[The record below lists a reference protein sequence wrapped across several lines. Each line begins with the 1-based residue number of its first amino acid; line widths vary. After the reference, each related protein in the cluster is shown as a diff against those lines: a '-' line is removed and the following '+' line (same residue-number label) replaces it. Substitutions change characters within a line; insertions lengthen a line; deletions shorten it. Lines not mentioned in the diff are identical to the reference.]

1 MRYGLQHSSA
11 NSTKRGFGMLKLLM
25 YCAFLV
31 AVAALLACSNATP
44 TPASTSTP
52 APTATAVPTP
62 APTAAPELV
71 ETPVP
76 TAAPTSAAS
85 AQAPSPQATSTTVPT
100 SATTPAGVITPL
112 GGDPEAVM
120 SELSEAELECLGD
133 GRQGLARALTSPESV
148 TQEEQATLIGC
159 LEDETVGR
167 MFLTGFVGDSGPL
180 SLETS
185 ICVRA
190 AFTEINPRAVMTA
203 GIEGNPGAAMA
214 GSMAGF
220 AVTLACLNDEEWE
233 AAAPKVGV
241 EQGEQKGMR
250 CLLEELGGPAEMASA
265 MAAANEGDFG
275 GFAAAGMNC
284 GLDTG
289 AGPARIA
296 MP

>member
-11 NSTKRGFGMLKLLM
+11 NSTKRGFGMLKLM

-31 AVAALLACSNATP
+31 AVAALLACSSATP

-76 TAAPTSAAS
+76 TAAPTSTSAAS

-190 AFTEINPRAVMTA
+190 AFTEINPRAVVQ
-203 GIEGNPGAAMA
+203 
-214 GSMAGF
+214 S
-220 AVTLACLNDEEWE
+220 
-233 AAAPKVGV
+233 
-241 EQGEQKGMR
+241 
-250 CLLEELGGPAEMASA
+250 
-265 MAAANEGDFG
+265 
-275 GFAAAGMNC
+275 
-284 GLDTG
+284 
-289 AGPARIA
+289 
-296 MP
+296 